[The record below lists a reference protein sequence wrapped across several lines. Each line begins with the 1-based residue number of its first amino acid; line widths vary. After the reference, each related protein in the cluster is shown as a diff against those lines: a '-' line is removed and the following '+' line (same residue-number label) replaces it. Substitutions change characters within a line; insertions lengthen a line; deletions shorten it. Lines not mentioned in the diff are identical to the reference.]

1 MSLKQVPTNRPE
13 RDLSAV
19 WGESKLY
26 DITAARLA
34 KVPPVTE
41 QKQVAPATQSATGE
55 QPPVPHTSEEKSV
68 QTAPEHRLNANSA
81 SLDSRA
87 RDQEM
92 IELVG
97 QVAQG
102 DQAALATL
110 YDTTNRLVF
119 GLILRVLGET
129 SAAEEVLLDVY
140 TQVWRQAA
148 TYDIQ
153 RGSPLAWLTTI
164 ARSRAIDRLRSG
176 WQTQQRQESL
186 DVVTDRETVAASPEE
201 TTVLSERQRLVK
213 QALAQLTK
221 EQREVIELA
230 YYSGLSH
237 TEIATKLNQ
246 PLGTIKT
253 RTRLGMLKL
262 REALA
267 PVLGGQF

>member
-1 MSLKQVPTNRPE
+1 
-13 RDLSAV
+13 
-19 WGESKLY
+19 
-26 DITAARLA
+26 
-34 KVPPVTE
+34 
-41 QKQVAPATQSATGE
+41 
-55 QPPVPHTSEEKSV
+55 V
-68 QTAPEHRLNANSA
+68 QTAPEQKLNANPA
-81 SLDSRA
+81 AIDSRA
-87 RDQEM
+87 RDQEL
-92 IELVG
+92 IDLVG
-97 QVAQG
+97 QIAQG
-102 DQAALATL
+102 DQAALAHL

-129 SAAEEVLLDVY
+129 GAAEEVLLDVY

-186 DVVTDRETVAASPEE
+186 DVVTDRETAAASPEE
-201 TTVLSERQRLVK
+201 ATVLSERQRLVK
-213 QALAQLTK
+213 QALAQLSP

-237 TEIATKLNQ
+237 TEIAAKLGQ
-246 PLGTIKT
+246 PLGTVKT

-262 REALA
+262 RDALA
-267 PVLGGQF
+267 PVLGGQR